1 MTPAQFVA
9 KWQGA
14 TLKERSAAQE
24 HFLDLCRLLDEPTP
38 AEADPAGTWYC
49 FEKGAAKAGGGD
61 GWADVW
67 RRACFGWEYKG
78 KGKDLKLAFR
88 QLQIYT
94 PALEY
99 PPLLIVS
106 DLETIVIHTAF
117 TGTVPAV
124 HVLTLDDL
132 LDAGKRRLLKWAF
145 TEPERLRPGQTT
157 AALTEDAAGR
167 FGGLAQVLRARGH
180 EPQAVGHFCIRLLFC
195 LFAEDID
202 LLPRQM
208 FTRLLDAGL
217 KSPEALPTMLA
228 DLFGAMATGGRL
240 GIEPIDWFNGGLFD
254 SREALPLEV
263 EDIKTLRTLAG
274 LDWSA
279 IEPSIFGTLFERG
292 LDPDKR
298 SQLGAHYTDRGAI
311 MRLVD
316 PVVLDPLRDEW
327 AVTKGTI
334 EALMVKAAAAKSP
347 GARTKATN
355 EALGAFQSFLLRLAQ
370 FRVLDPACGSGNF
383 LLLSLIGLKDLEHQV
398 ILEGEALGLP
408 RAFPMVGPEC
418 VLGIELNPYAAE
430 LARVT
435 VWIGEIQWML
445 SHGFSLSKNPI
456 LKPLQTIEQRDAIM
470 NPDGSESAWP
480 PADVIVGN
488 PPFLGDKKMLG
499 GLGAEYVGR
508 VRKLYEGRIPGG
520 ADLVTYWFEK
530 ARAQLEAGAA
540 RYAGLVATNSIRGGA
555 NRKVLERITATGAIF
570 NAWSDEPWINEGAA
584 VRVSLIAFSRA
595 DHGRAAALDG
605 VPVEI
610 LHADLSASRD
620 NATAPDLTLAERM
633 QDNAKTA
640 FNGIQKTGAF
650 EVPGHLAR
658 VWLEAPTNPDNRF
671 NRDVLCPYW
680 NGLDLTRRTRD
691 QWIIDFGWTM
701 KEAEAALYEL
711 PFQHLLT
718 YVKPVRAANALEAL
732 RRDWWR
738 FWRPRQEMRASI
750 AELARYIVTPE
761 VSKHRLFGW
770 LRLPTLPDKNLI
782 VIARADDTTFGI
794 LHSRFHELWSLGLCT
809 WLGKGN
815 DPRYTPSTTF
825 ETFPFPDGLTPAD
838 TAGAV
843 EALESGA
850 TLPAVAPE
858 RRAVAQGIAE
868 AANRLNVLR
877 EGWLNPPGSVD
888 WVPEVIP
895 GFPDRIIPKPEHAD
909 EIKKRTLTNLY
920 NARPAWLD
928 HAHQALDAAVAAA
941 YGWTDYGPDMPAE
954 EVLRRLLA
962 LNLEGSDVVK

>member
-1 MTPAQFVA
+1 MTPEQFIT

-24 HFLDLCRLLDEPTP
+24 HFLDLCRLLNEPTP
-38 AEADPAGTWYC
+38 ADADPAGSWYC
-49 FEKGAAKAGGGD
+49 FERGAAKAGGGD

-67 RRACFGWEYKG
+67 RRNCFGWEYKG
-78 KGKDLKLAFR
+78 KGKDLQAAFR
-88 QLQIYT
+88 QLQLYT

-99 PPLLIVS
+99 PPLLIVC
-106 DLETIVIHTAF
+106 DLDRIVIHTAF
-117 TGTVPAV
+117 TGTVPDV
-124 HVLTLDDL
+124 HILTLEDL
-132 LDAGKRRLLKWAF
+132 RDAGKRRLLKWAF

-157 AALTEDAAGR
+157 AALTEAAAGT
-167 FGGLAQVLRARGH
+167 FGALAQTLRARGH
-180 EPQAVGHFCIRLLFC
+180 GPFAVGHFCIRLLFC

-217 KSPEALPTMLA
+217 QQPTSLNGMLQ
-228 DLFGAMATGGRL
+228 DLFGAMAKGGRVGFDL
-240 GIEPIDWFNGGLFD
+240 VEWFNGGLFD
-254 SREALPLEV
+254 SADTLPLELD
-263 EDIKTLRTLAG
+263 DIKSLRDLAR

-298 SQLGAHYTDRGAI
+298 SQLGAHYTDRDSI

-316 PVVLDPLRDEW
+316 PVVLDPLRDDWTAQKSEL
-327 AVTKGTI
+327 
-334 EALMVKAAAAKSP
+334 EALTTKAAAAKSA

-355 EALGAFQSFLLRLAQ
+355 EALGVLQGFLARLAH

-383 LLLSLIGLKDLEHQV
+383 LLLALVGLKDLEHQV
-398 ILEGEALGLP
+398 ILEAEALGLP
-408 RAFPMVGPEC
+408 RGFPMVGPEA
-418 VLGIELNPYAAE
+418 VLGLELNPYAAE

-456 LKPLQTIEQRDAIM
+456 LKPLNTIEQRDAII
-470 NPDGSESAWP
+470 NQDGTEPEWP
-480 PADVIVGN
+480 TADVIVGN

-499 GLGAEYVGR
+499 ALGEGYVTQL
-508 VRKLYEGRIPGG
+508 RKLYQGLVPGG
-520 ADLVTYWFEK
+520 ADLVTYWFER
-530 ARAQLEAGAA
+530 ARSEIAAGRV

-555 NRKVLERITATGAIF
+555 NRKVLDRVAESGAIF

-584 VRVSLIAFSRA
+584 VRVSLIAFSCA
-595 DHGRAAALDG
+595 DHGRKAVLDG
-605 VPVEI
+605 VPVER
-610 LHADLSASRD
+610 LHADLSASSGND
-620 NATAPDLTLAERM
+620 TAPDLTLAKRI

-658 VWLEAPTNPDNRF
+658 VWLKAPTNPDNRF

-701 KEAEAALYEL
+701 KECEAALYEL
-711 PFQHLLT
+711 PFNYLLT

-738 FWRPRQEMRASI
+738 FWRPRQEMRTSI
-750 AELARYIVTPE
+750 AALARYIVTPE
-761 VSKHRLFGW
+761 VSKHRLFVW
-770 LRLPTLPDKNLI
+770 LKLPTLPDKNLI
-782 VIARADDTTFGI
+782 VIARADDATFGV
-794 LHSRFHELWSLGLCT
+794 LHSRFHELWSLRMGTSLE
-809 WLGKGN
+809 
-815 DPRYTPSTTF
+815 DRPRYTPSTTF
-825 ETFPFPDGLTPAD
+825 ETFPFPDGLSPAD
-838 TAGAV
+838 TTGAV

-850 TLPAVAPE
+850 TLPAVVAE
-858 RRAVAQGIAE
+858 RRATALGIAE
-868 AANRLNVLR
+868 AARRLNVLR
-877 EGWLNPPGSVD
+877 EGWLNPPGSVE
-888 WVPEVIP
+888 WVPEVTP
-895 GFPDRIIPKPEHAD
+895 GFPDRIIPKPEHAA
-909 EIKKRTLTNLY
+909 ELKQRTLTNLY
-920 NARPAWLD
+920 NARPTWLD
-928 HAHQALDAAVAAA
+928 NAHQALDAAVAVA
-941 YGWTDYGPDMPAE
+941 YGWQDYTPEMPDTE
-954 EVLRRLLA
+954 ILQRLLI
-962 LNLEGSDVVK
+962 LNLERSRV